1 MTDPLAS
8 ETDSSETGVYL
19 YCLARPECLASIFFS
34 PSEQQMAGVD
44 VQFPVTAMHLD
55 KIGLVAV
62 ISQVILSDF
71 SDSNLQDLNWLGPR
85 ARTHESVVQD
95 VMQLSPVLPVKFGTI
110 YRSNSG
116 LADFI
121 NHNGALILQA
131 LHQVHGKAEWSVKA
145 YIDEARVRVFVTET
159 NPEIQQMT
167 ARLSVSPGLRYMQQ
181 KQVDLRVET
190 ALGGWASEVAGKIEE
205 ILAPNAVGISTLKL
219 HSSAMSGRPERMI
232 YNGGFL
238 LDNSNTDHFENVI
251 HQLQG
256 RYESSGLIL
265 ELMGPWPPYHFCP
278 SLSAS

>member
-19 YCLARPECLASIFFS
+19 YCLARPECLASNFFS

-55 KIGLVAV
+55 KIRLVAV

-71 SDSNLQDLNWLGPR
+71 SDSNLQDLAWLGPR
-85 ARTHESVVQD
+85 ARTHESVVQE

-121 NHNGALILQA
+121 NHNGAVILQA

-159 NPEIQQMT
+159 NPEIQQLT

-190 ALGGWASEVAGKIEE
+190 ALSGWASEVAGKIEE

-219 HSSAMSGRPERMI
+219 HSSAMSGRSERMI

-238 LDNSNTDHFENVI
+238 LDNSNIESFENVI
-251 HQLQG
+251 QQLQS

-265 ELMGPWPPYHFCP
+265 ELRGPWPPYHFCP

>member
-19 YCLARPECLASIFFS
+19 YCLARPECLASNFFS

-85 ARTHESVVQD
+85 ARTHESVVQE

-159 NPEIQQMT
+159 NPEIQELT

-190 ALGGWASEVAGKIEE
+190 ALSGWASEVAGKIEE

-238 LDNSNTDHFENVI
+238 LDNSNIDSFENVI
-251 HQLQG
+251 QQFQS

-265 ELMGPWPPYHFCP
+265 ELRGPWPPYHFCP

>member
-19 YCLARPECLASIFFS
+19 YCLARPECLASNFFS

-85 ARTHESVVQD
+85 ARTHESVVQE

-159 NPEIQQMT
+159 NPEIQQLT

-219 HSSAMSGRPERMI
+219 HSCAMSGRSERMI

-238 LDNSNTDHFENVI
+238 LDNSNIDSFENVI
-251 HQLQG
+251 QQFQS

-265 ELMGPWPPYHFCP
+265 ELRGPWPPYHFCP

>member
-1 MTDPLAS
+1 MTDPLAT

-19 YCLARPECLASIFFS
+19 YCLARPECLSSTYFS

-85 ARTHESVVQD
+85 ARTHESVVQE

-159 NPEIQQMT
+159 NPEIQELT

-190 ALGGWASEVAGKIEE
+190 ALSGWASEVAGKIEE

-238 LDNSNTDHFENVI
+238 LDNSNIDSFENVI
-251 HQLQG
+251 QQLQS

-265 ELMGPWPPYHFCP
+265 ELRGPWPPYHFCP

>member
-8 ETDSSETGVYL
+8 ETDSPETGIYL
-19 YCLARPECLASIFFS
+19 YCLARPECLSSTYFS

-55 KIGLVAV
+55 KIRLVAV

-71 SDSNLQDLNWLGPR
+71 SDSNLQDLAWLGPR
-85 ARTHESVVQD
+85 ARTHESVVQE

-159 NPEIQQMT
+159 NPEIQELT

-190 ALGGWASEVAGKIEE
+190 ALSGWASEVAGKIEE

-238 LDNSNTDHFENVI
+238 LDNSNINSFENVI
-251 HQLQG
+251 QQFQS

-265 ELMGPWPPYHFCP
+265 ELRGPWPPYHFCP

>member
-8 ETDSSETGVYL
+8 ETDSSAGVYL
-19 YCLARPECLASIFFS
+19 YCLARPECLASNFFS

-85 ARTHESVVQD
+85 ARTHESVVQE

-159 NPEIQQMT
+159 NPEIQQLT

-190 ALGGWASEVAGKIEE
+190 ALSGWASEVAGKIEE

-238 LDNSNTDHFENVI
+238 LDNSNINSFENVI
-251 HQLQG
+251 QQFQS

-265 ELMGPWPPYHFCP
+265 ELRGPWPPYHFCP

>member
-19 YCLARPECLASIFFS
+19 YCLARPECLASNFFS

-85 ARTHESVVQD
+85 ARTHESVVQE

-121 NHNGALILQA
+121 NHNGAVILQA

-159 NPEIQQMT
+159 NPEIQQLT

-232 YNGGFL
+232 YIGGFL
-238 LDNSNTDHFENVI
+238 LDNSNIDSFENCI
-251 HQLQG
+251 QQFQS

-265 ELMGPWPPYHFCP
+265 ELRGPWPPYHFCP

>member
-19 YCLARPECLASIFFS
+19 YCLARPECLSSTYFS

-55 KIGLVAV
+55 KIRLVAV

-71 SDSNLQDLNWLGPR
+71 SDSNLQDLAWLGPR
-85 ARTHESVVQD
+85 ARTHESVVQE

-121 NHNGALILQA
+121 NHNGAVILQA

-159 NPEIQQMT
+159 NPEIQQLT

-190 ALGGWASEVAGKIEE
+190 ALSGWASEVAGKIEE

-238 LDNSNTDHFENVI
+238 LDNSNIDSFENVI
-251 HQLQG
+251 QQFQS

-265 ELMGPWPPYHFCP
+265 ELRGPWPPYHFCP

>member
-1 MTDPLAS
+1 MTDLLGPEA
-8 ETDSSETGVYL
+8 DSLEAGIYL
-19 YCLARPECLASIFFS
+19 YCLARPECLASTFFS

-44 VQFPVTAMHLD
+44 AHFPVTAMHLD

-71 SDSNLQDLNWLGPR
+71 SDSNLQDLAWLGPR
-85 ARTHESVVQD
+85 ARTHESVVQE

-121 NHNGALILQA
+121 NHNGAVILQA

-145 YIDEARVRVFVTET
+145 YIDEVRARVFVTET
-159 NPEIQQMT
+159 NPEIQQLT

-190 ALGGWASEVAGKIEE
+190 ALSGWASEVAGKIEE

-219 HSSAMSGRPERMI
+219 HSSAMSGRSERMI

-238 LDNSNTDHFENVI
+238 LDNSNIDSFENVI
-251 HQLQG
+251 QQLHVL
-256 RYESSGLIL
+256 YEASGLIL
-265 ELMGPWPPYHFCP
+265 ELRGPWPPYHFCP

>member
-1 MTDPLAS
+1 
-8 ETDSSETGVYL
+8 
-19 YCLARPECLASIFFS
+19 
-34 PSEQQMAGVD
+34 MAGVD

-71 SDSNLQDLNWLGPR
+71 SDSNLQDLAWLGPR
-85 ARTHESVVQD
+85 ARTHESVVQE

-121 NHNGALILQA
+121 NHNGAVILQA

-159 NPEIQQMT
+159 NPEIQQLT

-238 LDNSNTDHFENVI
+238 LDNSSVDSFENVI
-251 HQLQG
+251 QQFQS

-265 ELMGPWPPYHFCP
+265 ELRGPWPPYHFCP

>member
-8 ETDSSETGVYL
+8 ETDSPETGIYL
-19 YCLARPECLASIFFS
+19 YCLARPECLSSTYFS

-85 ARTHESVVQD
+85 ARTHESVVQE

-159 NPEIQQMT
+159 NPEIQELT

-190 ALGGWASEVAGKIEE
+190 ALSGWASEVAGKIEE

-238 LDNSNTDHFENVI
+238 LDNSNIDSFENVI
-251 HQLQG
+251 QQFQS

-265 ELMGPWPPYHFCP
+265 ELRGPWPPYHFCP

>member
-8 ETDSSETGVYL
+8 ETDSPETGVYL
-19 YCLARPECLASIFFS
+19 YCLARPECLASNFFS

-62 ISQVILSDF
+62 ISHVILSDF
-71 SDSNLQDLNWLGPR
+71 SDSNLQDLAWLGPR
-85 ARTHESVVQD
+85 ARTHESVVQE

-121 NHNGALILQA
+121 NHNGAVILQA

-159 NPEIQQMT
+159 NPEIQELT

-190 ALGGWASEVAGKIEE
+190 ALSGWASEVAGKIEE

-219 HSSAMSGRPERMI
+219 HSSAMSGRSERMI

-238 LDNSNTDHFENVI
+238 LDNSNIENFENI
-251 HQLQG
+251 IQQFQS

-265 ELMGPWPPYHFCP
+265 ELRGPWPPYHFCP

>member
-1 MTDPLAS
+1 VTDPLTPEADNA
-8 ETDSSETGVYL
+8 EPGIYL
-19 YCLARPECLASIFFS
+19 YCLARPECLASTFFS
-34 PSEQQMAGVD
+34 APEERMAGVD

-71 SDSNLQDLNWLGPR
+71 SDSNLQDLTWLGPR
-85 ARTHESVVQD
+85 ARTHESVVQE
-95 VMQLSPVLPVKFGTI
+95 VMQFSPVLPVKFGTI
-110 YRSNSG
+110 YRSNTG

-121 NHNGALILQA
+121 NHNGAVILQA

-145 YIDEARVRVFVTET
+145 YIDEARARVFVTEN
-159 NPEIQQMT
+159 NPEVQELT

-190 ALGGWASEVAGKIEE
+190 ALSGWASEVAGTIEE
-205 ILAPNAVGISTLKL
+205 ILAPHAVGISSLKL
-219 HSSAMSGRPERMI
+219 HSSAMSGRSERMI

-278 SLSAS
+278 SLSAN

>member
-1 MTDPLAS
+1 MTDLFTPES
-8 ETDSSETGVYL
+8 DSPETGIYL

-62 ISQVILSDF
+62 ISHVILSDF

-85 ARTHESVVQD
+85 ARTHESVVQE

-121 NHNGALILQA
+121 NHNGAVILQA

-159 NPEIQQMT
+159 NPEIQELT

-190 ALGGWASEVAGKIEE
+190 ALSGWASEVAGKIEE

-219 HSSAMSGRPERMI
+219 HSCAMSGRSERMI

-238 LDNSNTDHFENVI
+238 LDNSNIDSFENVI
-251 HQLQG
+251 QQLQS

-265 ELMGPWPPYHFCP
+265 ELRGPWPPYHFCP

>member
-1 MTDPLAS
+1 MTDLLTPES
-8 ETDSSETGVYL
+8 DSPETGIYL
-19 YCLARPECLASIFFS
+19 YCLARPECLASNFFS

-62 ISQVILSDF
+62 ISHVILSDF
-71 SDSNLQDLNWLGPR
+71 SDSNLQDLAWLGPR
-85 ARTHESVVQD
+85 ARTHESVVQE

-121 NHNGALILQA
+121 NHNGAVILQA

-145 YIDEARVRVFVTET
+145 YIDEARLRVFVTET
-159 NPEIQQMT
+159 NPEIQQLT

-238 LDNSNTDHFENVI
+238 LDNSNIDSFENVI
-251 HQLQG
+251 QQFQS

-265 ELMGPWPPYHFCP
+265 ELRGPWPPYHFCP

>member
-19 YCLARPECLASIFFS
+19 YCLARPECLASNFFS

-85 ARTHESVVQD
+85 ARTHESVVQE

-121 NHNGALILQA
+121 NHNGAVILQA

-159 NPEIQQMT
+159 NPEIQQLT

-190 ALGGWASEVAGKIEE
+190 ALSGWASEVAGKIEE

-238 LDNSNTDHFENVI
+238 LDNSNINSFENVI
-251 HQLQG
+251 QQFQS

-265 ELMGPWPPYHFCP
+265 ELRGPWPPYHFCP